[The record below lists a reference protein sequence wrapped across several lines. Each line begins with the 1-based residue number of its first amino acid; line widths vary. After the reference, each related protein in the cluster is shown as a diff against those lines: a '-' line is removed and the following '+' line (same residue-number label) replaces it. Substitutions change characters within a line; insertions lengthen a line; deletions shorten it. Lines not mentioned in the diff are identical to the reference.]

1 MSADGS
7 SANGSSTFV
16 EAARQTFR
24 SLRHRNFRWY
34 SMGIAVSLI
43 GSWMQI
49 VVMGWVA
56 YQLTHSAATLGLL
69 SCASLIPTI
78 ALSLPAGWVAGRFDR
93 RKILMATQSLAF
105 LQAITLTILA
115 ASGMVQAWHLVAL
128 SAVLGSLVAFELA
141 ARFPL
146 IGELV
151 TPEEMTNACSLDAF
165 IFYAGRASGP
175 AIGGLLLGVFS
186 PSTCFAINVC
196 SYAIELFT
204 LMMIRKKPSVTEKK
218 SGAIAAGW
226 RFLMRSDNRNIFL
239 LMAACSFFCAYLPLM
254 PAYVAEQVSG
264 GATTL
269 GLLVAASEIGALLA
283 SLWLARKLS
292 ATVGS
297 SVHIAALL
305 ASVIL
310 GIAAFSG
317 YAWCSALLMLPLGFF
332 TTVNLMGVH
341 AVMQERVDHGTRG
354 MMTSMFWMTNLGL
367 QSAGALC
374 MGFLGEYY
382 GIGPALFFSAAACL
396 VSAVVAMIA
405 RRRAA

>member
-7 SANGSSTFV
+7 NAKANSSLL

-34 SMGIAVSLI
+34 SAGIAVSLI

-56 YQLTHSAATLGLL
+56 YQLTHSSATLGML
-69 SCASLIPTI
+69 SAASLIPTL

-93 RKILMATQSLAF
+93 RKILMVTQSLAF
-105 LQAITLTILA
+105 CQAVTVTLLTA
-115 ASGMVQAWHLVAL
+115 TGMIEVWHLVTL

-165 IFYAGRASGP
+165 IFYAGRATGP
-175 AIGGLLLGVFS
+175 ALGGLLLGFLS
-186 PSTCFAINVC
+186 PTACFAINAS
-196 SYAIELFT
+196 SYLLELVT
-204 LMMIRKKPSVTEKK
+204 LLMIRKKPSAVDKK
-218 SGAIAAGW
+218 SGALSAGL
-226 RFLMRSDNRNIFL
+226 RFLMRSDNRNMFL

-264 GATTL
+264 GASTL
-269 GLLVAASEIGALLA
+269 GLLVAASEVGALIA

-297 SVHIAALL
+297 SVHIAAL
-305 ASVIL
+305 AAAVVL
-310 GIAAFSG
+310 GMAAFSG
-317 YAWCSALLMLPLGFF
+317 YTWCSALLMLPLGFF

-341 AVMQERVDHGTRG
+341 AVMQERVDHPTRG

-374 MGFLGEYY
+374 MGYLAEYT
-382 GIGPALFFSAAACL
+382 GIGLALCLSAVACA
-396 VSAVVAMIA
+396 VSAVTAM
-405 RRRAA
+405 AAKR